1 MDDLKG
7 SSYTINLNYSLKK
20 YFVIRGPTPNTII
33 YRNITSFVHGYFV
46 EKKNIL
52 GNIDRQN
59 PVMYLLNSCK
69 KRKEA
74 VEL

>member
-1 MDDLKG
+1 MDDLKR
-7 SSYTINLNYSLKK
+7 SSYTINPNYSLKK
-20 YFVIRGPTPNTII
+20 YYSGSHPNSIT
-33 YRNITSFVHGYFV
+33 YRNITSFVYGYFL